1 MSRSGG
7 EIARDDGPL
16 HIAAQ
21 AALGVV
27 CGTVVVL
34 LDGLYSLALLAPPI
48 RANTEGKSF
57 ISVLC
62 RK

>member
-34 LDGLYSLALLAPPI
+34 LDGLDSLAHIGMSACMPGMLRCA
-48 RANTEGKSF
+48 ATTKND
-57 ISVLC
+57 
-62 RK
+62 